1 MDCEGFEFDVLAS
14 QMADQVERNF
24 DEAEFDSLASQM
36 TEQVEE
42 NFVDQ
47 GADDHVT
54 TARQSAR
61 FGQPVS
67 DTVVEERAASS
78 VPKNTRRKMEWAS
91 NVFNSWRAQR
101 SNHDV
106 PDPLKSSLTD
116 PLHSIPE
123 THMVWL
129 LQRFVL
135 EVRNSKGEYYPPDT
149 LYQLCVSLQKALTVD
164 GKRDDQFFNSWEY
177 KQFADVLDGELKRL
191 RRTGAGSS
199 ARQAAV
205 LTEEEEEQLWAKGV
219 LGSDKPKQLLQTI
232 FFMCDKHFALRSGD
246 EHRSLR
252 LGSTP
257 NLLIHFDPV
266 SKRHYVEYREDVAKN
281 SQGGLRQRK
290 LSGKCV
296 RAYDNPERPDRCF
309 VKLLQKYLSRRP
321 DQCPEAFYLKPLS
334 AEKNQWYAKSPIGH
348 NTLKNLFR
356 EMCRSAGLHE
366 PVRFTNHSLRRT
378 AATRLYEAQVDE
390 QLICEVTGHRSTAVR
405 SYKRTS
411 SALKEK
417 VSDVLQGAASESS
430 SERPTKKRAT
440 GNCPSAPTTS
450 TSNPEAGSEPTI
462 NIGDLSCSGGS
473 IVINLSL

>member
-1 MDCEGFEFDVLAS
+1 MDCEEGFEFDVLAS

-47 GADDHVT
+47 GADDDVT

-177 KQFADVLDGELKRL
+177 KQFADVLDGEMKCL

-219 LGSDKPKQLLQTI
+219 LGSDKPKLLLQTP
-232 FFMCDKHFALRSGD
+232 FFMCGKHFALRSGD

-266 SKRHYVEYREDVAKN
+266 SKRHYVEYRERRRQKLPRRLEAKKAQREMRSGVRQPGKARQMFCQAVAKIPV
-281 SQGGLRQRK
+281 K
-290 LSGKCV
+290 TSG
-296 RAYDNPERPDRCF
+296 
-309 VKLLQKYLSRRP
+309 
-321 DQCPEAFYLKPLS
+321 
-334 AEKNQWYAKSPIGH
+334 
-348 NTLKNLFR
+348 
-356 EMCRSAGLHE
+356 
-366 PVRFTNHSLRRT
+366 PV
-378 AATRLYEAQVDE
+378 
-390 QLICEVTGHRSTAVR
+390 
-405 SYKRTS
+405 
-411 SALKEK
+411 
-417 VSDVLQGAASESS
+417 
-430 SERPTKKRAT
+430 P
-440 GNCPSAPTTS
+440 
-450 TSNPEAGSEPTI
+450 
-462 NIGDLSCSGGS
+462 
-473 IVINLSL
+473 